1 MSFHRHI
8 QIDSR
13 RHVELRVDGIH
24 VFEDRTKSI
33 TTWDRSIPSSKTEI
47 VIPWEIPWEILDEI
61 NAKRP

>member
-13 RHVELRVDGIH
+13 RHVELRVDGVH
-24 VFEDRTKSI
+24 VFEDQSRPIYSGSYNI
-33 TTWDRSIPSSKTEI
+33 HAPGPRVEI
-47 VIPWEIPWEILDEI
+47 VIPWEILDEI